1 MAFQTIDQLTA
12 YINSTIKTN
21 GIKSITGDQMNAV
34 LIGILQFL
42 QEQGSGTVSSIIA
55 ASPLTGGTITSTGTI
70 GIPRATIGTDGYLKA
85 SDYAVFLAKGNGTVT
100 SVTADS
106 TLNGG
111 TITTSGTIGLPNT
124 GSSGIYGDASHV
136 PQITT
141 DPQGRVTSVSVIP
154 ITGTTGY
161 VVTDYISTST
171 ATTQVIAT
179 GLGFTPSVA
188 IAIPLDVYS
197 GTMLYTKNIFYTYG
211 VGTVSITF
219 TSVNGGTLN
228 FKVIS
233 FK

>member
-1 MAFQTIDQLTA
+1 MAFQTIEQLTT
-12 YINSTIKTN
+12 YINQTVKTN

-42 QEQGSGTVSSIIA
+42 QEQGSGTVSSITA

-70 GIPRATIGTDGYLKA
+70 GLPRATSGTDGYLKA
-85 SDYAVFLAKGNGTVT
+85 SDYATFLAKGNGTVT
-100 SVTADS
+100 SIVADN
-106 TLNGG
+106 TLSGG

-124 GSSGIYGDASHV
+124 GASGIYGDATHV

-141 DPQGRVTSVSVIP
+141 DPQGRITGVSVIP
-154 ITGTTGY
+154 ITGVAGY
-161 VVTDYISTST
+161 VVSDYTSTST
-171 ATTQVIAT
+171 ATTQVVAT
-179 GLGFTPSVA
+179 GLGFTPSAAV
-188 IAIPLDVYS
+188 AIPLDLYS

-211 VGTVSITF
+211 SGTVSITF

-233 FK
+233 FR